1 MTKPQKRQVQMI
13 DLYLADGNVGAAARS
28 ISALIRSAMRDRDIA
43 ELRAFAAARGLTG
56 RAEYII

>member
-1 MTKPQKRQVQMI
+1 MTKSQTRQVQMI

-43 ELRAFAAARGLTG
+43 ELRAFAAARSLTSH
-56 RAEYII
+56 RDYIV

>member
-1 MTKPQKRQVQMI
+1 MTKAQTRQAQMI

-43 ELRAFAAARGLTG
+43 ELRAFAVARGLT
-56 RAEYII
+56 RHRDYIV

>member
-1 MTKPQKRQVQMI
+1 MTKSQTRQVQMI
-13 DLYLADGNVGAAARS
+13 DLYLAEGNVGTAARS
-28 ISALIRSAMRDRDIA
+28 ISELIRSAMRARDIA